1 MKSLFGMAMLGQP
14 VRGFRWLITAS
25 RAFPRFAPLALIAPR
40 SLACPPTRW
49 FLRMPSHTLGDLRRI
64 SAGYPSSARACARPP
79 RDLRATSARPPRD
92 LRATC
97 ARSSR
102 DPRRCTVSS
111 PPSSRTSPST
121 TWSSRSW
128 SALTLRTQPNSN
140 QPTTWSSR
148 YGSALQPP
156 WLPLAT
162 RQIFPITRQASSLL
176 LTVPWPRFT
185 CHLWQV
191 YMYLVTHAGEQ
202 PDLALLSINN
212 FQARAQPSSEA

>member
-1 MKSLFGMAMLGQP
+1 MCWLLDSKFPQEKLHGMKSLFGMAMLGQP
-14 VRGFRWLITAS
+14 VRCFRWLLTAS
-25 RAFPRFAPLALIAPR
+25 HAFPRFACLPALRASRTSRPAR
-40 SLACPPTRW
+40 LSHAFPPVGPFACLSR
-49 FLRMPSHTLGDLRRI
+49 FGDLRPI
-64 SAGYPSSARACARPP
+64 SVRLRAACAR
-79 RDLRATSARPPRD
+79 
-92 LRATC
+92 
-97 ARSSR
+97 
-102 DPRRCTVSS
+102 RCSDSS